1 MMRVSTPLMLRSEAI
16 ARRKTGVL
24 SNALWPRV
32 SKHDPDGAAPFV
44 HSGPPP
50 STSSGQAFE
59 PRLRRSSGRGPRE
72 ACMLCEPRSADQTG

>member
-32 SKHDPDGAAPFV
+32 SKHDPEGAAPFV
-44 HSGPPP
+44 HSGPP
-50 STSSGQAFE
+50 FE
-59 PRLRRSSGRGPRE
+59 TRLRRSSGRGPRE
-72 ACMLCEPRSADQTG
+72 ACMLCEPRSADQAG

>member
-32 SKHDPDGAAPFV
+32 SKHDPEGAAPFA
-44 HSGPPP
+44 HSGPP
-50 STSSGQAFE
+50 FE
-59 PRLRRSSGRGPRE
+59 TRLRRSSVRGPRG
-72 ACMLCEPRSADQTG
+72 ACMLREPRSMGEAG

>member
-32 SKHDPDGAAPFV
+32 SKQDPEGAAPFV
-44 HSGPPP
+44 HSGPP
-50 STSSGQAFE
+50 FE
-59 PRLRRSSGRGPRE
+59 TRLRRSSGRGPRE
-72 ACMLCEPRSADQTG
+72 ACMLCELRSPDQTR

>member
-1 MMRVSTPLMLRSEAI
+1 MMRVSAPLMLRSEAI

-32 SKHDPDGAAPFV
+32 SKHDPEGAAPFV
-44 HSGPPP
+44 HSGPP
-50 STSSGQAFE
+50 FE
-59 PRLRRSSGRGPRE
+59 TRLRRSSGRGPRE